1 MNRMCSYP
9 IEEEK
14 KHECE
19 KTAITSND
27 WVCNVS
33 DKALRTHNP
42 IRAIV
47 DPIVANSIK
56 CGKERGD
63 GKDQISLAVC
73 FIVFL
78 KYLCINM
85 HISHFKLI
93 ACSLEIRQHTV
104 IYHHVK
110 RY

>member
-1 MNRMCSYP
+1 MSSY
-9 IEEEK
+9 EEEK
-14 KHECE
+14 KHDCE
-19 KTAITSND
+19 TTKNWTCKA
-27 WVCNVS
+27 S

-73 FIVFL
+73 
-78 KYLCINM
+78 
-85 HISHFKLI
+85 S
-93 ACSLEIRQHTV
+93 AIRCL
-104 IYHHVK
+104 
-110 RY
+110 